1 MVQDHATVRYEVR
14 SPFVSQ
20 LRPLFDRVVDVAKGA
35 ALMTGTE
42 MSCELAMAFTEYVP
56 NKALA
61 KIADE
66 ALAEVGAPKWDERTL
81 RWPGPSWAPT
91 TRRRWR
97 PLRPT

>member
-1 MVQDHATVRYEVR
+1 MW
-14 SPFVSQ
+14 
-20 LRPLFDRVVDVAKGA
+20 AKGA

-66 ALAEVGAPKWDERTL
+66 ALAEVGAPKWDEEDFALARAFL
-81 RWPGPSWAPT
+81 GSYDPEDAGGH
-91 TRRRWR
+91 
-97 PLRPT
+97 